1 MQMPAK
7 NQRGIIAFQSNVHT
21 LISFPTVSIKSDQF
35 TALTS
40 RPGLIDLVRSKGN
53 FGRIGSEFIKKN
65 ENWTGIRII
74 PLIHNFIRFCYY
86 ISREIQKRQDKT
98 KNLFKNAIHKA
109 G

>member
-1 MQMPAK
+1 VENLKENINNINSIENNIRSKKANWQETEMQMPAK

-65 ENWTGIRII
+65 EN
-74 PLIHNFIRFCYY
+74 
-86 ISREIQKRQDKT
+86 
-98 KNLFKNAIHKA
+98 
-109 G
+109 